1 MRSET
6 VSEIHRRDF
15 LKISAAGAVAASLP
29 NALHALSSDSPA
41 GSITA
46 VTTDAT
52 RKYVKLAP
60 IAWSKAQSAGA
71 NTVTINP
78 SQQYQ
83 EVVGFGG
90 AFTDA
95 TCFTLNRLDTSVRSE
110 LFREWFDPKEM
121 GLSIGRVCIGASDYS
136 VKAYS
141 YADSPQPDPELKS
154 FTIEH
159 DREYILPIL
168 KQARALNP
176 NLWLLGSPWSPPG
189 WMKFNNSMLGGS
201 MRRKYLGTYAQYF
214 EKFLDAYAAEGV
226 RINSVTSQNEVDTDQ
241 DGRMPA
247 CIWPQEYEI
256 EFVRDHLAPRLA
268 KAANPA
274 DIWILDHNY
283 NLWGRVMGE
292 LEDPGTRKVV
302 KGVAWHGYVGSA
314 DAMTKVK
321 KAYPAMDMFWT
332 EGGPD
337 FEAPGYDV
345 EWAKWGAQF
354 TDILRNWARG
364 IIIWNLALDEVGN
377 PNIGPFKCA
386 GLVTVHSK
394 TKEITKS
401 GQLYAM
407 QHFARNIRRG
417 AHIVQSAGDLQ
428 GVAHV
433 AAKNPDGS
441 YSLVL
446 TNTTKQASKINL
458 VVGASGAT
466 IELGPDSVT
475 TLTWS

>member
-95 TCFTLNRLDTSVRSE
+95 TCFTLNRLDTSVRTE

-345 EWAKWGAQF
+345 EWAKWGAQYF
-354 TDILRNWARG
+354 YDWPSAAWRALFREIEAS
-364 IIIWNLALDEVGN
+364 LDEDPASDHSQELLDRATTLWQAGIDSDRALSRAVAPAVGRK
-377 PNIGPFKCA
+377 PN
-386 GLVTVHSK
+386 S
-394 TKEITKS
+394 
-401 GQLYAM
+401 
-407 QHFARNIRRG
+407 
-417 AHIVQSAGDLQ
+417 DL
-428 GVAHV
+428 
-433 AAKNPDGS
+433 
-441 YSLVL
+441 
-446 TNTTKQASKINL
+446 
-458 VVGASGAT
+458 SGALFHLQHGDT
-466 IELGPDSVT
+466 VPMWNWNVVPRSGTSRRAKPSRKRSCRRRST
-475 TLTWS
+475 RPSRSARP